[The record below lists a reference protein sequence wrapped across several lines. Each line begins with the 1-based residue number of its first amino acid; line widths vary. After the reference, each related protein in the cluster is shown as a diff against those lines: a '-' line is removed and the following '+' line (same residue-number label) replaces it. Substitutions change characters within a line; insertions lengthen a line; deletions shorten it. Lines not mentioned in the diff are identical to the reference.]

1 MLHWIAV
8 QRGGELRATL
18 GVTMPTAPRLLI
30 QTIRD
35 VTVVRLRESSILDT
49 HLIQQIS
56 DELVELV
63 DVKNRK
69 KLLLDFS
76 EVKFLSSSALG
87 VLVTLRKK
95 VEAIKGELVLASM
108 QKDLRKIFKI
118 TNLDRLFKFK
128 DDEDSALEVFGV
140 TSAG

>member
-1 MLHWIAV
+1 
-8 QRGGELRATL
+8 
-18 GVTMPTAPRLLI
+18 MPTAPRLLI

-63 DVKNRK
+63 EVKNRK

-128 DDEDSALEVFGV
+128 DDEDSALEVFGM